1 MFPFWGMVLEK
12 EKTPMKRMIVEIDE
26 ALCNGCGLC
35 IPNCTEGALR
45 IVDKKAR
52 IVSELFCD
60 GLGDCLGHCPEH
72 VVVRV

>member
-1 MFPFWGMVLEK
+1 
-12 EKTPMKRMIVEIDE
+12 MKRMIVEIDE

-35 IPNCTEGALR
+35 IPNCNEGALR

-60 GLGDCLGHCPEH
+60 GLGDCLRHCPEH